1 MRLEVPRCGD
11 LRRDAPG
18 CTERCRCVRMRLEVP
33 RCADISRDA
42 PGCAGMRRDA
52 PGCAGMHGKATI
64 YQDAPGGAA
73 MRRFAPGC
81 AGMRRDA
88 PGCAGMRKDARK
100 GAGMHREAQGS
111 ILIRGSILLGNN
123 NNPISYLINQRQQS
137 LQPSSETLV
146 SYTIIRCHCSLHSH
160 VAHTQTCLG
169 E

>member
-1 MRLEVPRCGD
+1 MRRYK
-11 LRRDAPG
+11 
-18 CTERCRCVRMRLEVP
+18 
-33 RCADISRDA
+33 

-52 PGCAGMHGKATI
+52 PGCAR
-64 YQDAPGGAA
+64 
-73 MRRFAPGC
+73 MRRDARKGADLSGCAWMRRDAPGC
-81 AGMRRDA
+81 AGMRQDGPGCTERRRSIRMRLEVPRCADLRRDA